1 MLENF
6 SLILQRFSTI
16 TGVPLSS
23 NCFGDATQFKVQVN
37 FNMHVF
43 EVQID
48 VDDLEKW
55 LNFL

>member
-1 MLENF
+1 MLDNF

-16 TGVPLSS
+16 TVLPSSS
-23 NCFGDATQFKVQVN
+23 NRFEDATPFKVQVN
-37 FNMHVF
+37 FNIHVF

-48 VDDLEKW
+48 ADDLEKW